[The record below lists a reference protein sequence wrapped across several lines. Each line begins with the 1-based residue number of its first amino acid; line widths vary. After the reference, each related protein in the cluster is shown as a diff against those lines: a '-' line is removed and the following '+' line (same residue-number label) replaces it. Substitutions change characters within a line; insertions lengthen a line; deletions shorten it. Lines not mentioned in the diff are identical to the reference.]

1 MLRALLLLLVLANL
15 GVFAWSHGWLEPIWV
30 APDQAEREPARLS
43 RQVNAEA
50 VRVLPAASEPV
61 VRAQLRCVEVGPF
74 GLVDA
79 AAAEA
84 VLEAGGLA
92 PGGWERDVRGPAQV
106 WLRVPRADTALR
118 EKLQALAAANPLLA
132 SGFRPCATP

>member
-1 MLRALLLLLVLANL
+1 MLRTLLVLLVLANL
-15 GVFAWSHGWLEPIWV
+15 GVFAWSRGWLEPVWV
-30 APDQAEREPARLS
+30 APEHAEREPARLS

-61 VRAQLRCVEVGPF
+61 GRASLRCVEIGPF

-92 PGGWERDVRGPAQV
+92 PGGWERDLRGPAQV
-106 WLRVPRADTALR
+106 WLRVPRADAALR
-118 EKLQALAAANPLLA
+118 EKLQALAAASPLMTG
-132 SGFRPCATP
+132 GFRACAAP